1 MIASMTGYAALTG
14 DLPQGAL
21 QLEIKSVN
29 SRFLDIQFRI
39 GEELRSLEPAL
50 RELIAAQVT
59 RGKVDCRLGFTPRL
73 QAGASLALDRDLLLR
88 VAALAREAAGVA
100 DPPGAPLHCFAYAA
114 RLLSA
119 AGLYRPRRLRRPA
132 WPGFSGVCREV
143 CSLPG
148 AVLDG
153 VRTYG
158 APEKVEYDVGRDI
171 LL

>member
-59 RGKVDCRLGFTPRL
+59 RGGFTGIEKIGRWTPGPGNALEVKGVTVKFGGLVALRQWPR
-73 QAGASLALDRDLLLR
+73 
-88 VAALAREAAGVA
+88 
-100 DPPGAPLHCFAYAA
+100 
-114 RLLSA
+114 
-119 AGLYRPRRLRRPA
+119 
-132 WPGFSGVCREV
+132 
-143 CSLPG
+143 
-148 AVLDG
+148 
-153 VRTYG
+153 
-158 APEKVEYDVGRDI
+158 
-171 LL
+171 